1 MTKIS
6 NTKFLIAGV
15 KKVVQL
21 VSVVVRFSN
30 NVSEK

>member
-6 NTKFLIAGV
+6 NTKFLITGV